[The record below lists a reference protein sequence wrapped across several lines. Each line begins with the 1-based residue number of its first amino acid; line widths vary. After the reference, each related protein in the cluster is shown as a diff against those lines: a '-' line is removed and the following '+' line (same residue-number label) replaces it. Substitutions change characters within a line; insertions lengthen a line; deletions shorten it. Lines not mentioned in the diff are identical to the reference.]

1 MPIHGITA
9 TYQPF
14 SLQERMAPL
23 AMMKEEYDKINE
35 GLAELGMTANQAA
48 QYIDPESEAGRALAQ
63 YNQTLDDAAGTL
75 SREGMKGL
83 SRTALYN
90 LKRVYQSQIA
100 PINEGAK
107 NYFAL
112 QQKIKEMQW
121 KDPTV
126 MVSNMPTLDEY
137 IKNPS
142 STPNILPGSL
152 LMQEGANAAY
162 NLPGVTYEQL
172 SRYLNGD
179 ASAIPDLNIAVQN
192 IANRYNVTTEQAMR
206 YITSGVMNG
215 LGKRATELYDKQ
227 QELLA
232 KEQSEMRLARF
243 RAGQQAWLDDRRT
256 NNDIAAARAK
266 AAITG
271 SGSGNG
277 TKSGAGKSQFI
288 NTTMM
293 VTKKDYDTVYKDFM
307 DKKTGEVKLSDNLF
321 KDGKLSRPEPIYGQG
336 AASNFGGGSGMTYQL
351 NVADTSAYDKL
362 VSMLGNYYST
372 DQIANMTKPEI
383 EQAIRGIAGEQS
395 MDVQGASQY
404 YWNVK
409 ADATKELISTI
420 NNGHEVREVKDRKSD
435 GSFVYGSYGKLDKAK
450 ENETVQVRYDPMKNK
465 LLLKRDGKFYEVPQD
480 VLPQEMMGS
489 LASYTT
495 PDGSGLSWQQRA
507 SIYLDKQEKMFN
519 SLGISPSELVGS
531 VQQSIALGRPV
542 SPELMELAHQA
553 MEYLSTYE
561 EYQNMD
567 SLFGSIGNTLNS
579 YTGTANLNK

>member
-1 MPIHGITA
+1 MPGHGVKA
-9 TYQPF
+9 VYQPF

-23 AMMKEEYDKINE
+23 QMMKEEYDKVNE
-35 GLAELGMTANQAA
+35 GLAELGMTANQVA
-48 QYIDPESEAGRALAQ
+48 QYIDPNSEAGRTLAQ

-75 SREGMKGL
+75 SREGLKGL

-90 LKRVYQSQIA
+90 LKRAYQSQIA

-107 NYFAL
+107 NYFTL
-112 QQKIKEMQW
+112 QAKIKEMQW

-126 MVSNMPTLDEY
+126 MVSGMPTLDEY
-137 IKNPS
+137 IKNPNAL
-142 STPNILPGSL
+142 PNVLSGAQ
-152 LMQEGANAAY
+152 LMQEGANAALT
-162 NLPGVTYEQL
+162 LPGVSYEQL

-179 ASAIPDLNIAVQN
+179 TSAIPDLNASVQSIAD
-192 IANRYNVTTEQAMR
+192 RYGVTTEQAMR

-215 LGKRATELYDKQ
+215 LGKRATDLYDKQ
-227 QELLA
+227 QELFA

-243 RAGQQAWLDDRRT
+243 KTGQQAWLDDRRT
-256 NNDIAAARAK
+256 ANDIAAARAK
-266 AAITG
+266 AAFTG
-271 SGSGNG
+271 SGAGSG
-277 TKSGAGKSQFI
+277 TKSGAGRSQFI

-307 DKKTGEVKLSDNLF
+307 DKKTGEVKLSDNIF

-351 NVADTSAYDKL
+351 NAADTKAYDKL
-362 VSMLGNYYST
+362 VDMLGNYYST

-395 MDVQGASQY
+395 MDVQGANQY
-404 YWNVK
+404 YWNIN
-409 ADATKELISTI
+409 ASATKELISTI
-420 NNGHEVREVKDRKSD
+420 NNGHEVREIKDRKPD
-435 GSFVYGSYGKLDKAK
+435 GSFVYGSYGKLDKTK

-480 VLPQEMMGS
+480 VLSQEMMGS

-495 PDGSGLSWQQRA
+495 PGEDGLSWQQGA
-507 SIYLDKQEKMFN
+507 AIYLDEQEKMFN
-519 SLGISPSELVGS
+519 NLGISPSELVGS

-553 MEYLSTYE
+553 MKYLSTYE

>member
-1 MPIHGITA
+1 MPIHGIKA

-23 AMMKEEYDKINE
+23 QMMKEEYDKINE
-35 GLAELGMTANQAA
+35 GIASLGEATNQYYQYLDPETKAIVDQYNANLQQVAGTLASEGMKSVSRNALYDLKRMYSAQVLPIQQAA
-48 QYIDPESEAGRALAQ
+48 QTVGTMQAQ
-63 YNQTLDDAAGTL
+63 I
-75 SREGMKGL
+75 REM
-83 SRTALYN
+83 A
-90 LKRVYQSQIA
+90 
-100 PINEGAK
+100 
-107 NYFAL
+107 
-112 QQKIKEMQW
+112 M
-121 KDPTV
+121 KDPTLMVQSVPTVKEV
-126 MVSNMPTLDEY
+126 MADPSVRPSVVSGAKL
-137 IKNPS
+137 
-142 STPNILPGSL
+142 
-152 LMQEGANAAY
+152 QEAGIAAALQ
-162 NLPGVTYEQL
+162 LPGVDYNTI
-172 SRYLNGD
+172 SRYLSGD
-179 ASAIPDLNIAVQN
+179 PTAIPDLEGAVNNIA
-192 IANRYNVTTEQAMR
+192 ANYGVSSDQAVGWIKR
-206 YITSGVMNG
+206 GVING
-215 LGKRATELYDKQ
+215 LGKRATDLYDKQ

-243 RAGQQAWLDDRRT
+243 KTGQQAWLDDRRT

-266 AAITG
+266 AALESGKG
-271 SGSGNG
+271 SG
-277 TKSGAGKSQFI
+277 TKSGAGRSQFI

-307 DKKTGEVKLSDNLF
+307 DKKTGEVKLSDNIF
-321 KDGKLSRPEPIYGQG
+321 KGGKLSRPEPIYGQG

-351 NVADTSAYDKL
+351 NAADTKAYDKL
-362 VSMLGNYYST
+362 VDMLGNYYST

-395 MDVQGASQY
+395 MDVQGANQY
-404 YWNVK
+404 YWNIN
-409 ADATKELISTI
+409 ASATKELISTI
-420 NNGHEVREVKDRKSD
+420 NNGHEVKEVKDRKPD

-495 PDGSGLSWQQRA
+495 PGENGLSWQQGA
-507 SIYLDKQEKMFN
+507 AMYLDKQEKMFN

-567 SLFGSIGNTLNS
+567 SFFGSIGNTLNS